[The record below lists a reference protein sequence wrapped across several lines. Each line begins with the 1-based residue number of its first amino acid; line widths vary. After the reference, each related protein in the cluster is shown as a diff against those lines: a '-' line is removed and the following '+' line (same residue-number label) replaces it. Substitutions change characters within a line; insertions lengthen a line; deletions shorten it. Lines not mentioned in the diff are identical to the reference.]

1 MSGGPIPVFV
11 LGCGRS
17 GTTVTARLL
26 NHLPGVHIAKET
38 GYLNQHFD
46 LLRQI
51 DQPHQAAL
59 RRRTEPAARPGSA
72 AAATGI
78 AGAAPNSGRVA
89 SPVSV

>member
-51 DQPHQAAL
+51 DQPAAL
-59 RRRTEPAARPGSA
+59 EQLLQIVNAWLQTNDWSGRASA
-72 AAATGI
+72 ADFA
-78 AGAAPNSGRVA
+78 
-89 SPVSV
+89 